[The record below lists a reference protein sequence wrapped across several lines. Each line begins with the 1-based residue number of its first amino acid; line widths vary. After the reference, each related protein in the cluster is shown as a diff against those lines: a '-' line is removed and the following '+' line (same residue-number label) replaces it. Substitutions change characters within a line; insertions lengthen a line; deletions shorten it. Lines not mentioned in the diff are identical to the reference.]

1 MDKYIELR
9 KIFAGILKGL
19 GLSDEEVQSLSTF
32 VRTPVEMEKMVN
44 LIEENPNIIDA
55 SVFWHYWLWNQIKK
69 SQPNGWLFYF
79 LKLTAF
85 EALRLISSEIAA

>member
-44 LIEENPNIIDA
+44 LIEENPNITYQELMQASFDIID
-55 SVFWHYWLWNQIKK
+55 YEIK
-69 SQPNGWLFYF
+69 
-79 LKLTAF
+79 
-85 EALRLISSEIAA
+85 